1 LDAADEFAASRSNL
15 IWRENSDGESHIPM
29 SDDHSSHDNSA
40 RKPNRLIDEQSP
52 YLRQH
57 AHNPVDWYPW
67 GEEALGRAR
76 AENKPILLSIGY
88 SACHWCHVM
97 ERESFENEAIAQVM
111 NENFVSIKVDREE
124 RPDLDQ
130 IYMDAVQLLTGRG
143 GWPLTMFLLPDGRP
157 FYGGTYFPPVDRHGL
172 PGFPRLLAAIAD
184 AYHKQPG
191 DVQQNVERLT
201 SAMGSVA
208 SIRASGDELP
218 SSTPLNAARGLGKHY
233 DSVHGGI
240 GGAPK
245 FPNTFVFSLFLR
257 MYDADSD
264 INFADMVRDTLTKM
278 AKGGIYDQIGGGFH
292 RYSVDE
298 RWLVPHFE
306 KMLYDNALLARL
318 YLDAGRALNEPEFLR
333 IAREILEYVLREMTS
348 PEGGFYSSQD
358 ADSEGEEGKFFLWTP
373 AEAQAAIG
381 DDGLA
386 KIAARYFDISEEGNF
401 EGRNILNRMIDQ
413 ADAAKMFAKPADE
426 IARAIDT
433 IKSRMFAAREKRIK
447 PGRDEKILAAWNAM
461 MIAAFAEGYRALGDP
476 RYLDAAER
484 AVSFTMTTLW
494 DGRALRRSYKDGVA
508 RFNAY
513 LEDYALMTGAM
524 IDTYEASLDP
534 RYLEFARTLADVI
547 LDRFLDREN
556 GGFFFTSDDHEELI
570 TRSKAAFD
578 GSTPSGNSAAVMA
591 LLRLHAYTADERYA
605 NEAARAINL
614 FAELIEKQ
622 PFGFAHMLEAADLY
636 FRGPTEIV
644 LVGDRSSPEFRAWIE
659 RAGLLYVPNRAL
671 FAADA
676 QGGGMVP
683 GQARG
688 KPQVNGQL
696 TAYVC
701 RDRTCSP
708 PMTTF
713 EAVIAALD
721 D

>member
-1 LDAADEFAASRSNL
+1 
-15 IWRENSDGESHIPM
+15 M
-29 SDDHSSHDNSA
+29 SDDHSSHDNPA

-67 GEEALGRAR
+67 GAEALGRAR
-76 AENKPILLSIGY
+76 TENKPILLSIGY

-218 SSTPLNAARGLGKHY
+218 SSTPLNAARALGKHY

-278 AKGGIYDQIGGGFH
+278 AKGGVYDQIGGGFH

-333 IAREILEYVLREMTS
+333 VAREILEYVLREMTS

-401 EGRNILNRMIDQ
+401 EGRNILNRTIDQ
-413 ADAAKMFAKPADE
+413 ADTAKMFAKPAED
-426 IARAIDT
+426 IARAIET
-433 IKSRMFAAREKRIK
+433 VKTRLFAAREKRIK

-476 RYLDAAER
+476 RYLAAAER

-513 LEDYALMTGAM
+513 LEDYALMTDAM

-534 RYLEFARTLADVI
+534 RHLEFARALADVI

-591 LLRLHAYTADERYA
+591 LLRLHAYTGDERYA
-605 NEAARAINL
+605 KEAARTINL

-622 PFGFAHMLEAADLY
+622 PFGFAHMLEATDLY

-644 LVGDRSSPEFRAWIE
+644 LVGERSSSDFRAWIE

-676 QGGGMVP
+676 QGGGGMVP
-683 GQARG
+683 EQVRG
-688 KPQVNGQL
+688 KSQVNGQL

>member
-1 LDAADEFAASRSNL
+1 
-15 IWRENSDGESHIPM
+15 M
-29 SDDHSSHDNSA
+29 SQDHSSHDKFTQNA
-40 RKPNRLIDEQSP
+40 NRLINEQSP

-97 ERESFENEAIAQVM
+97 ERESFENEAIARVM

-157 FYGGTYFPPVDRHGL
+157 FYGGTYFPPVDRQGL
-172 PGFPRLLAAIAD
+172 PGFPRLLAAIAE

-208 SIRASGDELP
+208 SMGAPGSELAS
-218 SSTPLNAARGLGKHY
+218 TAPLNAARALGKHY

-278 AKGGIYDQIGGGFH
+278 AKGGIYDQIGCGFH

-318 YLDAGRALNEPEFLR
+318 YLDAGRALNEPDFLR
-333 IAREILEYVLREMTS
+333 VGREILEYVLREMTS

-373 AEAQAAIG
+373 SEAREAIG
-381 DDGLA
+381 DEELT

-401 EGRNILNRMIDQ
+401 EGRNILNRTIGQ
-413 ADAAKMFAKPADE
+413 ADAAKLFGKTADE
-426 IARAIDT
+426 LSAAVEM
-433 IKSRMFAAREKRIK
+433 IKSRMFTAREKRIK
-447 PGRDEKILAAWNAM
+447 PGRDEKILAGWNAM
-461 MIAAFAEGYRALGDP
+461 MIAAFAEGYRALGDL
-476 RYLDAAER
+476 RYLAAAER
-484 AVSFTMTTLW
+484 AVEFAMTKLW
-494 DGRALRRSYKDGVA
+494 DGRALRRSYKDGIA

-513 LEDYALMTGAM
+513 LEDYALMIGAM

-534 RYLEFARTLADVI
+534 RYLEQARTLADII
-547 LDRFLDREN
+547 LERFLDRDN

-570 TRSKAAFD
+570 TRSKASFD

-591 LLRLHAYTADERYA
+591 LLRLHAYTGEERYA

-614 FAELIEKQ
+614 LAELIEKQ

-636 FRGPTEIV
+636 FRGPTEVV
-644 LVGDRSSPEFRAWIE
+644 LVGDRSSPEFREWIE

-671 FAADA
+671 FVADKK
-676 QGGGMVP
+676 GDGSGFIP
-683 GQARG
+683 EQARG
-688 KPQVNGQL
+688 KPQLNGQL

-701 RDRTCSP
+701 RDRACSP